1 MGAEGFRWHLLQ
13 LTHACIQ
20 YEHKCVTDI
29 ATLSAEGF
37 VDGLSL
43 VQSPSTWF
51 YSSKKAYKI
60 AITSLMLRGWG
71 NGSIGI
77 VVEMR
82 DFFALT

>member
-1 MGAEGFRWHLLQ
+1 MGTEDFHRHLLQ
-13 LTHACIQ
+13 LTRAGIQ
-20 YEHKCVTDI
+20 YEYVTDV